1 MQPRQMACFRVG
13 GRECAVDVMRI
24 AEVLRPVPVT
34 PLPAA
39 PGFVEGLIELRGRFL
54 PLIDLR
60 RRFGDAPAD
69 RDAGKF
75 IVAPLAGASIALVVD
90 DVSGVER
97 IPADLIQPP
106 PSLGA
111 GRVAPPFL
119 AGLVRWNERVLMVLD
134 LDAILTEAERA
145 ELAAL

>member
-1 MQPRQMACFRVG
+1 MACFRVS
-13 GRECAVDVMRI
+13 GRECAVDVKRI

-39 PGFVEGLIELRGRFL
+39 PAFVEGLIELRGRFL

-60 RRFGDAPAD
+60 KRFAPAGPLAD
-69 RDAGKF
+69 RDSGKY
-75 IVAPLAGASIALVVD
+75 IVAPLQGTSVALVVD

-106 PSLGA
+106 PTLGS
-111 GRVAPPFL
+111 GRVAPSFVS
-119 AGLVRWNERVLMVLD
+119 GVVRWNDRVLMVLD
-134 LDAILTEAERA
+134 LDAILTSEETVSL
-145 ELAAL
+145 EGIS